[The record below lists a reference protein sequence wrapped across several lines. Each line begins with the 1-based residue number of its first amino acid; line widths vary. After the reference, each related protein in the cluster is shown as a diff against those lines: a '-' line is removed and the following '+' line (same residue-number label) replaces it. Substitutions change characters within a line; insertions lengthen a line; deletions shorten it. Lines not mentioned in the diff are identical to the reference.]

1 MTTLY
6 GSNTCRSCCPF
17 GEFAAAGRTSDAIRN
32 ARVACP
38 AVASGSF
45 LRLGRTGDGGA
56 DGHLAALAH
65 NGHLNAGLRAFLRV
79 DGHRGILRCDGLR
92 ALVGIAAL
100 HYGPRIGI
108 TALRVWI
115 RPGERHG

>member
-1 MTTLY
+1 MTGTMWPSELPNLVSLVASVMTTFY

-32 ARVACP
+32 AKVACP
-38 AVASGSF
+38 AVASGSL

-56 DGHLAALAH
+56 DGHLVVLAH

-79 DGHRGILRCDGLR
+79 DGHRGI
-92 ALVGIAAL
+92 
-100 HYGPRIGI
+100 
-108 TALRVWI
+108 
-115 RPGERHG
+115 